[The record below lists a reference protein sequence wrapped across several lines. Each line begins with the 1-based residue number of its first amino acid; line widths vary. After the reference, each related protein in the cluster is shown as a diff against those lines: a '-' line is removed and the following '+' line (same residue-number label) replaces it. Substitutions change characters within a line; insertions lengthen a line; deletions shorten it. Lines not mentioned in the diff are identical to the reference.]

1 MKSQI
6 KRFSKSTLSVILSLC
21 MLVSCMT
28 VGIIATDAAYDDS
41 ESIGYDTVGIHT
53 NATISGGWETTNLDT
68 SDGNH
73 YTGTIYFKGK
83 SSGNYEM
90 GMQVAG
96 NWKVFGGYWINSGT
110 AYNTAW
116 GSGGSGNDQ
125 IPPSSTNTSK
135 YIKGEVEFYK
145 EYSGK
150 PWLKITQTVLN
161 DLATTA
167 TVGKTSLTSG
177 GTTTVGNTSS
187 GGSGS
192 YTHEYTVKQG
202 SASGTD
208 VTNAT
213 LGSSTGTTFTAPSV
227 SSNTKYYITHTLTDS
242 NTGATVTSSAKT
254 ITVSPATT
262 PSIDSFTIDGSTSK
276 TLNIGETATLA
287 STKSN
292 STNTVTYSTTSDAIS
307 ITGTTVKALKP
318 VSSVTITASLTGA
331 TSKTVTVTVRTPQ
344 FSLSYSPSSIP
355 ATGSATST
363 PTANIN
369 TSYANSSSTMSSLS
383 YSITSGTS
391 YASINSSTGVVT
403 SKTSDGTV
411 TVKVTGTISH
421 NGVSYTSAEGTATV
435 TVSSLPSVYFDVV
448 YNKSSGWSDSDNKGG
463 SMTYDSAAS
472 TTLGSMVFKLTT
484 SSNLVAN
491 GSYYLRIWDGSD
503 NYRPSSE
510 ISSQQLLS
518 GSGVSCDKVNETKKM
533 TAGAAGK
540 YNFYYDVTNHKVY
553 VEYPHTVTFNMNGH
567 GTAPTSQTINYGGKV
582 TKPNDPSAAG
592 YTFGGWYKEATCTNA
607 WNFSSDTV
615 TANTTLYAKWTN
627 LPAIAA
633 PTIKY
638 NNSTT
643 ATQTM
648 NASKGSKARITW
660 AAITN
665 AGSYEIF
672 KDNVSLGT
680 TTDLYYDIER
690 GNSYGGTYT
699 VKAIPS
705 NPNSYSTSVASNG
718 IKFTFNKVALTQPN
732 VSISATEIGVG
743 DSTTVTISNYS
754 TLSTYVTAGDA
765 VIRRCTRTY
774 NATTGS
780 GTNDGSPTS
789 SSDVLTPASSIQY
802 FYYMEVTQAGS
813 DYYSQ
818 SANSNLLNVYVSAPT
833 WYLVGDLVDSSD
845 NKWNTSLQDYPVDEY
860 VSKNVFKRR
869 VTYTSGNDSAKHYF
883 RLNNGTNQYTVA
895 DGTDTNMSTHTTLAT
910 AVTANTATTSGA
922 MYVTGQGTFTIY
934 VNQSNKKVWVEKT
947 EAQKYTT
954 IVYVNQDSG
963 ATNMYVWKD
972 ANNHVSEWPGED
984 LTTASDKVTTE
995 TVNDIPY
1002 YKYTFESYWD
1012 HFDIVV
1018 NKGNRQNQS
1027 ADLTNIAAS
1036 KTYYVIWDGGSN
1048 TTASISETAPYIQ
1061 LGYKKGDNGTVNH
1074 LDFNSSRTVSV
1085 TLDANST
1092 YNFWMK
1098 SANTHYN
1105 DENSGTMTRL
1115 NCTGWHFPDK
1125 NTDTKIQTDL
1135 AGTYTFT
1142 YTVTNGEFYVSVTY
1156 PPEPKYDVTIDKG
1169 DHGTLKVD
1177 GAAVSVSRI
1186 VVQLGE
1192 ITKAI
1197 VEAVAAEGYHFK
1209 AWTTTGGV
1217 AAESGYSLSSN
1228 PISIGASAA
1237 GTMTATYEEN
1247 SYTLTLASAGNG
1259 SITTPASKTMTV
1271 HPYTAT
1277 SLSGVT
1283 VTPANG
1289 YKFNGWTA
1297 GTGVTLSGQSS
1308 TTPSSGTVKA
1318 SQDSTLTATFTKVS
1332 YSLTG
1337 QTSLNGTVGN
1347 YGTVKFYSNPGC
1359 TNEITTS
1366 QIGNTVY
1373 AKFTSSTHT
1382 LVNFTLVGTGTS
1394 NPTTD
1399 GNVFSFKMGYSNVIL
1414 TANVSPQS
1422 SVTYYVDMH
1431 DNSMSGKTVQ
1441 VAIVSN
1447 GGGTTVLKDGEGED
1461 CSATLVQQGNST
1473 VYAAE
1478 INTPTTKTDTDTYG
1492 DLYVKVTYTGKN
1504 PSTINVPGTKVET
1517 LVNSHEMWLEAENE
1531 ASSPLT
1537 FTYGNRTTPTVQN
1550 GYRRIY
1556 LAKPYSWQDDDP
1568 DKWENIGIYHWG
1580 NYTDI
1585 GWNKGIKMHHLGY
1598 SGTGENDY
1606 HYYYADIPKA
1616 LDSTGT
1622 TVVTNGTG
1630 NKVSNIIF
1638 QGWGSN
1644 TSAGDYSKAQT
1655 GNIENI
1661 PDSANF
1667 YILSEEDGAYVGT
1680 KSEDDAVIPNYT
1692 RYVSSVTLNKTESKE
1707 AKIAPTY
1714 TGKITYTSKNTSI
1727 VTVDSDGTIHP
1738 QARGT
1743 TKITVN
1749 IYGTIDDIV
1758 KDHVDEDHKEYLTY
1772 DVNVTVRDPEQF
1784 NGFEIMSL
1792 ESKTYTVNIP
1802 VVNNNQPGYFD
1813 MNNVVMTVEGIKG
1826 VASSTTSAIIT
1837 TTATTVVSGVGTM
1850 PTAFTVKYAKA
1861 NTDFAGYDEINIIGK
1876 VTTKSI
1882 KLSNTQRYGHDH
1894 WTEDG
1899 ITKSFTT
1906 SRVINNGIETAT
1918 TNGISFDDT
1927 KETYSAVFVPYDYV
1941 DVTFTFTYYEYKP
1954 KVDEDGMINYPYDA
1968 NYAGTED
1975 RTSASFNTSTH
1986 TLRTVTVQNYEVRGT
2001 TANDVQ
2007 PSDLVVPALTAIGA
2021 LPGNNYYSYS
2031 IAAGNINIS
2040 NRNKSGYTA
2049 NAAVNMTHSVKEY
2062 RVYLNGELKQR
2073 NVQGDSRKTYYY
2085 QEYAELTV
2093 NTASD
2098 WYAVES
2104 RDSNDTTN
2112 APLLATGVNS
2122 YKFRVKGSGT
2132 DNNTYLRTTDAT
2144 NPHGKDFLRSEVDFS
2159 HYEVTH
2165 QGSTPTSMKEYL
2177 MQNFYIADFFSPAN
2191 VLDPQSY
2198 TGKGKFGVAYK
2209 VEEVAASTTA
2219 SSGDITV
2226 YFTDSLDWNNICIYY
2241 WGENINNINWPG
2253 LAMTQSGTDADNKKI
2268 YSAVIPGTA
2277 EGVIFTG
2284 NNNQTVDITNNIS
2297 NGSHWKSINET
2308 VRNGIPY
2315 DDAKFVGGGVV
2326 YFSVDEQGNPRS
2338 SNAKDLGYVNSD
2350 GTLNQDAVKEM
2361 LKSEILSSVNE
2372 GNYGKYTV
2380 EEDGQTVQKS
2390 VSYESLENAIGTE
2403 DALKVAYGTEI
2414 EAHQYVEN
2422 SIKTGVLYRYLPL
2435 ETFSNDS
2442 KKWSNGVPVKDENGN
2457 YYTTLNNNT
2466 FRYSNTLQSYQY
2478 VYASGNE
2485 NKETNAGKNMR
2496 LYSYY
2501 VYSYVAYNQETN
2513 VPETK
2518 YEIVISDNYS
2528 DASTY
2533 WAGNPNPNP
2542 AN

>member
-116 GSGGSGNDQ
+116 GSGGSSNDQ

-227 SSNTKYYITHTLTDS
+227 SSNTTYYITHTLTDN

-331 TSKTVTVTVRTPQ
+331 TSKTVNVTVRTPQ

-491 GSYYLRIWDGSD
+491 GSYYLRIWDGSA

-592 YTFGGWYKEATCTNA
+592 YTFGGWYKEAACTNA

-615 TANTTLYAKWTN
+615 TANTNLYAKWTN
-627 LPAIAA
+627 LPPLDA

-643 ATQTM
+643 ATRTM

-718 IKFTFNKVALTQPN
+718 IKFTFNKVALTKPT

-743 DSTTVTISNYS
+743 ESTTVTISNYS
-754 TLSTYVTAGDA
+754 TLSAYVTAGNA

-845 NKWNTSLQDYPVDEY
+845 NKWNTSLQVYPVDEY

-883 RLNNGTNQYTVA
+883 RLNNGTNQYTVTN
-895 DGTDTNMSTHTTLAT
+895 GTDTDMSTHTTSST
-910 AVTANTATTSGA
+910 AVTASTSTTNGA

-934 VNQSNKKVWVEKT
+934 VDQSTSNSPKVWVEKT

-972 ANNHVSEWPGED
+972 ANNKVSEWPGED

-1012 HFDIVV
+1012 NFDIVV
-1018 NKGNRQNQS
+1018 NKGNGQNQS

-1115 NCTGWHFPDK
+1115 NCTGWHFPNK

-1217 AAESGYSLSSN
+1217 AAESGFTTSSN

-1247 SYTLTLASAGNG
+1247 SYTLTLQSQNTSYGT
-1259 SITTPASKTMTV
+1259 ITAPASKTMTV
-1271 HPYTAT
+1271 HPFTAT

-1283 VTPANG
+1283 VAPANG

-1297 GTGVTLSGQSS
+1297 GTGVTLTGGS
-1308 TTPSSGTVKA
+1308 TSDPAAGTVKA
-1318 SQDSTLTATFTKVS
+1318 SRDSTLTATFTKVS

-1347 YGTVKFYSNPGC
+1347 YGTVKFYSNADC
-1359 TNEITTS
+1359 TTEITTS

-1382 LVNFTLVGTGTS
+1382 LVDFTLDGTGTS
-1394 NPTTD
+1394 NQTTD
-1399 GNVFSFKMGYSNVIL
+1399 GNIFSFKMGYSDVTV
-1414 TANVSPQS
+1414 TANVAPQT

-1431 DNSMSGKTVQ
+1431 DNSMTGKTVQ

-1447 GGGTTVLKDGEGED
+1447 GGGTTVLKDGNGAD

-1644 TSAGDYSKAQT
+1644 TAAGDYSKAQT

-1714 TGKITYTSKNTSI
+1714 TGKITYTSNNTSI

-1738 QARGT
+1738 HARGT
-1743 TKITVN
+1743 TTITVN

-1813 MNNVVMTVEGIKG
+1813 MNNTVITVEGIHG
-1826 VASSTTSAIIT
+1826 VESSTNSAIIT
-1837 TTATTVVSGVGTM
+1837 QTTQTISDVGTVC
-1850 PTAFTVKYAKA
+1850 TSFTVKYAMA
-1861 NTDFAGYDEINIIGK
+1861 NSLFTNYSGINVIGK
-1876 VTTKSI
+1876 IVSKSI
-1882 KLSNTQRYGHDH
+1882 KRTGAERYGHDC
-1894 WTEDG
+1894 WVVDGTRED
-1899 ITKSFTT
+1899 SFTT
-1906 SRVINNGIETAT
+1906 SRVIDNGVETAT
-1918 TNGISFDDT
+1918 TNGIAFDNS
-1927 KETYSAVFVPYDYV
+1927 KSTYSAVFVPYTYV
-1941 DVTFTFTYYEYKP
+1941 DVNFTFKYYEYKP
-1954 KVDEDGMINYPYDA
+1954 EVDADGMINYPYDTVWA
-1968 NYAGTED
+1968 DENNENNKFA
-1975 RTSASFNTSTH
+1975 ASHELKTY
-1986 TLRTVTVQNYEVRGT
+1986 TVSNYEVRNKTAANIT
-2001 TANDVQ
+2001 TA
-2007 PSDLVVPALTAIGA
+2007 DLATAAATAIGVM
-2021 LPGNNYYSYS
+2021 PSNNYYTYT
-2031 IAAGNINIS
+2031 ITAAKTTKEEITGDNFTVNS
-2040 NRNKSGYTA
+2040 T
-2049 NAAVNMTHSVKEY
+2049 VNMTQNVRHYS
-2062 RVYLNGELKQR
+2062 VYLNGSIFGTA
-2073 NVQGDSRKTYYY
+2073 NSYTYQQYV
-2085 QEYAELTV
+2085 EPTV
-2093 NTASD
+2093 NTASK

-2104 RDSNDTTN
+2104 AADTNTAN
-2112 APLLATGVNS
+2112 APLLATGTG
-2122 YKFRVKGSGT
+2122 YKFRVKG
-2132 DNNTYLRTTDAT
+2132 DTYLRTVSGTSGVD
-2144 NPHGKDFLRSEVDFS
+2144 PLRSEVDFS
-2159 HYEVTH
+2159 HYEVQH
-2165 QGSTPTSMKEYL
+2165 RDNPQHEMVDYL
-2177 MQNFYIADFFSPAN
+2177 LQNFYIADFFSPAN
-2191 VLDPQSY
+2191 VLDPNS
-2198 TGKGKFGVAYK
+2198 
-2209 VEEVAASTTA
+2209 
-2219 SSGDITV
+2219 
-2226 YFTDSLDWNNICIYY
+2226 NN
-2241 WGENINNINWPG
+2241 G
-2253 LAMTQSGTDADNKKI
+2253 Q
-2268 YSAVIPGTA
+2268 
-2277 EGVIFTG
+2277 G
-2284 NNNQTVDITNNIS
+2284 NL
-2297 NGSHWKSINET
+2297 
-2308 VRNGIPY
+2308 PY
-2315 DDAKFVGGGVV
+2315 DDAQFVGGGVV
-2326 YFSVDEQGNPRS
+2326 YYSMNGVTENSQGTPFA
-2338 SNAKDLGYVNSD
+2338 NAVSAGYVNGDTESSD
-2350 GTLNQDAVKEM
+2350 YGKINSDAIKEM
-2361 LKSEILSSVNE
+2361 LKTNIEAQYAKDSIA
-2372 GNYGKYTV
+2372 GTAG
-2380 EEDGQTVQKS
+2380 EET
-2390 VSYESLENAIGTE
+2390 AM
-2403 DALKVAYGTEI
+2403 KVAYGTEI
-2414 EAHQYVEN
+2414 AAKKNVEGGFN
-2422 SIKTGVLYRYLPL
+2422 TGIIYRYLPL
-2435 ETFSNDS
+2435 NQYKRDAQG
-2442 KKWSNGVPVKDENGN
+2442 KLLNPDEDGDYAYDVN
-2457 YYTTLNNNT
+2457 TNT

-2533 WAGNPNPNP
+2533 WNGNTGN
-2542 AN
+2542 

>member
-6 KRFSKSTLSVILSLC
+6 KRFSKSALSVILSLC

-28 VGIIATDAAYDDS
+28 VGIIATDAAQSDEERVGAADNSGVIGAKERYIYCGISNNYDNNKDGNNWGFNFWGGTSEGVKSGTWIENITHDNRTYHVFRVQVYDDNNKAQFKGNDNWWDPS
-41 ESIGYDTVGIHT
+41 NGFSVTLNGSSN
-53 NATISGGWETTNLDT
+53 NAVFFSHQNDGWSGQFQRDYQVTSTASLSASRSSMTTAQSSTLTPSLSSNETYNEIKSTSYSVTTNP
-68 SDGNH
+68 
-73 YTGTIYFKGK
+73 
-83 SSGNYEM
+83 
-90 GMQVAG
+90 
-96 NWKVFGGYWINSGT
+96 
-110 AYNTAW
+110 
-116 GSGGSGNDQ
+116 GSGGSV
-125 IPPSSTNTSK
+125 TSAGVFTATK
-135 YIKGEVEFYK
+135 AGTY
-145 EYSGK
+145 
-150 PWLKITQTVLN
+150 TV
-161 DLATTA
+161 TA
-167 TVGKTSLTSG
+167 TVTYNAKDFSDITKT
-177 GTTTVGNTSS
+177 
-187 GGSGS
+187 
-192 YTHEYTVKQG
+192 
-202 SASGTD
+202 
-208 VTNAT
+208 AT
-213 LGSSTGTTFTAPSV
+213 A
-227 SSNTKYYITHTLTDS
+227 TKSI
-242 NTGATVTSSAKT
+242 TVTA
-254 ITVSPATT
+254 ATT
-262 PSIDSFTIDGSTSK
+262 PSIDTFTIGSSN
-276 TLNIGETATLA
+276 LNIGETTTIS

-292 STNTVTYSTTSDAIS
+292 SSNNVTYAVTVGSDVIS
-307 ITGTTVKALKP
+307 LSGTTVKALKP
-318 VSSVTITASLTGA
+318 GSATITASLTGA
-331 TSKTVTVTVRTPQ
+331 TSKTVTVTIRTPQ

-411 TVKVTGTISH
+411 TIKVTGTISY
-421 NGVSYTSAEGTATV
+421 NGVSYTSAEGTTTV
-435 TVSSLPSVYFDVV
+435 TVSSLPSVYFDVI

-540 YNFYYDVTNHKVY
+540 YNFYYDVTNHRVY
-553 VEYPHTVTFNMNGH
+553 VEYPHTVTFDMNDH

-627 LPAIAA
+627 LPPLDA

-638 NNSTT
+638 NDSTS

-660 AAITN
+660 DEN
-665 AGSYEIF
+665 PDAGSYEIF

-680 TTDLYYDIER
+680 TTNLYYDIER
-690 GNSYGGTYT
+690 GNSYSGTYT

-705 NPNSYSTSVASNG
+705 NANAYSASQASNG
-718 IKFTFNKVALTQPN
+718 IKFTFNKVALTKPN

-754 TLSTYVTAGDA
+754 TLSAYVTAGDA
-765 VIRRCTRTY
+765 VLKRYTGEY
-774 NATTGS
+774 NSTTGT
-780 GTNDGSPTS
+780 GTSDGSPTS

-802 FYYMEVTQAGS
+802 FYFMDVTQDGS
-813 DYYSQ
+813 DYYSK
-818 SANSNLLNVYVSAPT
+818 SSNSTLLNVYVSAPT
-833 WYLVGDLVDSSD
+833 WYLIGDLVDSNNRTQWSNS
-845 NKWNTSLQDYPVDEY
+845 NKNFPVDTY
-860 VSKNVFKRR
+860 DSKNIFKRTI
-869 VTYTSGNDSAKHYF
+869 TYASSGTNDEHYF
-883 RLNNGTNQYTVA
+883 RIHNGSGSASYSNSSSQS
-895 DGTDTNMSTHTTLAT
+895 TDMSTHNSSST
-910 AVTANTATTSGA
+910 AVTANVNTQSYS
-922 MYVTGQGTFTIY
+922 MYVTGQGTYTIY
-934 VNQSNKKVWVEKT
+934 VDQSTSGSPKVWVEAT
-947 EAQKYTT
+947 APQTYTT
-954 IVYVNQDSG
+954 TVYVNQDSG
-963 ATNMYVWKD
+963 ATNLYVWKEGTGEIT
-972 ANNHVSEWPGED
+972 AWPGEVI
-984 LTTASDKVTTE
+984 TATTE

-1002 YKYTFESYWD
+1002 YKYTFTGYLD
-1012 HFDIVV
+1012 HFSMVV
-1018 NKGNRQNQS
+1018 NKGNDSNKS
-1027 ADLTNIAAS
+1027 ADISNKVGD
-1036 KTYYVIWDGGSN
+1036 KTYYVTWDGVHMS
-1048 TTASISETAPYIQ
+1048 TPECSETAPHIQ

-1074 LDFNSSRTVSV
+1074 LDFNNNRTVSV

-1105 DENSGTMTRL
+1105 DQGNGTMTRD
-1115 NCTGWHFPDK
+1115 NCTGWSFINN
-1125 NTDTKIQTDL
+1125 NTDTKITTDL

-1142 YTVTNGEFYVSVTY
+1142 YTVSGYNFVMNVTY
-1156 PPEPKYDVTIDKG
+1156 PPEPKHDVTINQG

-1177 GAAVSVSRI
+1177 GDAVSGSSI

-1197 VEAVAAEGYHFK
+1197 VEAVAAEGYRFK

-1217 AAESGYSLSSN
+1217 AAESGFTTSSN
-1228 PISIGASAA
+1228 PISIGASAD

-1259 SITTPASKTMTV
+1259 SITTPSTKKMTV
-1271 HPYTAT
+1271 YHFTET
-1277 SLSGVT
+1277 SMSGVT

-1289 YKFNGWTA
+1289 YKFNGWTS
-1297 GTGVTLSGQSS
+1297 GTGVTLTGGS
-1308 TTPSSGTVKA
+1308 TTNPSAGTVRA
-1318 SQDSTLTATFTKVS
+1318 TQDSTLTATFTKVS
-1332 YSLTG
+1332 YNLTG

-1347 YGTVKFYSNPGC
+1347 YGTVKFYSNADC
-1359 TNEITTS
+1359 TTEITTS

-1382 LVNFTLVGTGTS
+1382 LVDFTLDGTGTS
-1394 NPTTD
+1394 NQTTD
-1399 GNVFSFKMGYSNVIL
+1399 GNIFSFKMGYSDVTL
-1414 TANVSPQS
+1414 TANVAPQS

-1478 INTPTTKTDTDTYG
+1478 INTPTTKKDTNTYG
-1492 DLYVKVTYTGKN
+1492 DLYVRVTYTGKN

-1661 PDSANF
+1661 PDLANF

-1738 QARGT
+1738 HARGT

-1758 KDHVDEDHKEYLTY
+1758 KDHVDEAHKEYLTY

-1792 ESKTYTVNIP
+1792 NSKTYTVEISKVDSNGNP
-1802 VVNNNQPGYFD
+1802 VTTGGTQPGYFD
-1813 MNNVVMTVEGIKG
+1813 MDNTVITVEGIHG
-1826 VASSTTSAIIT
+1826 VESSTNSAIIT
-1837 TTATTVVSGVGTM
+1837 QTTQSITGVGTVC
-1850 PTAFTVKYAKA
+1850 TSFTVKYAEP
-1861 NTDFAGYDEINIIGK
+1861 NSLFSNYSGINVIGK
-1876 VTTKSI
+1876 IVSKSI
-1882 KLSNTQRYGHDH
+1882 KRSDAQRFGHDH
-1894 WTEDG
+1894 WEVDGTRED
-1899 ITKSFTT
+1899 SFTT
-1906 SRVINNGIETAT
+1906 SRVIDNGVETAT
-1918 TNGISFDDT
+1918 TNGIAFDNS
-1927 KETYSAVFVPYDYV
+1927 KSTYSAVFVPYTYV
-1941 DVTFTFTYYEYKP
+1941 DVNFTFKYYEYVP
-1954 KVDEDGMINYPYDA
+1954 EVDADGMINYPYDA
-1968 NYAGTED
+1968 VWAGNED
-1975 RTSASFNTSTH
+1975 SSNSKFDASHIEKTY
-1986 TLRTVTVQNYEVRGT
+1986 TVSNYEVRNYTADSIT
-2001 TANDVQ
+2001 TTVLANV
-2007 PSDLVVPALTAIGA
+2007 AATAIGVM
-2021 LPGNNYYSYS
+2021 PSNNYYTYS
-2031 IAAGNINIS
+2031 VSSENTT
-2040 NRNKSGYTA
+2040 KSETGTYTVA
-2049 NAAVNMTHSVKEY
+2049 STVNMTQNVRKY
-2062 RVYLNGELKQR
+2062 KVVLNVGNNTE
-2073 NVQGDSRKTYYY
+2073 NIGTNYSY
-2085 QEYAELTV
+2085 QQYAEV
-2093 NTASD
+2093 SNQASNAL
-2098 WYAVES
+2098 WYAVSETS
-2104 RDSNDTTN
+2104 TTIN
-2112 APLLATGVNS
+2112 EATDPLLATGSS
-2122 YKFRVKGSGT
+2122 YKFRVKG
-2132 DNNTYLRTTDAT
+2132 DTYLSIKTGTVPDG
-2144 NPHGKDFLRSEVDFS
+2144 NDFNRSEVDFS
-2159 HYEVTH
+2159 HYEVQH
-2165 QGSTPTSMKEYL
+2165 RDNPQHEMVDYL
-2177 MQNFYIADFFSPAN
+2177 LQNFYIADFFSPAK
-2191 VLDPQSY
+2191 VLDPNSN
-2198 TGKGKFGVAYK
+2198 
-2209 VEEVAASTTA
+2209 
-2219 SSGDITV
+2219 D
-2226 YFTDSLDWNNICIYY
+2226 
-2241 WGENINNINWPG
+2241 GE
-2253 LAMTQSGTDADNKKI
+2253 
-2268 YSAVIPGTA
+2268 
-2277 EGVIFTG
+2277 G
-2284 NNNQTVDITNNIS
+2284 NL
-2297 NGSHWKSINET
+2297 
-2308 VRNGIPY
+2308 PY
-2315 DDAKFVGGGVV
+2315 DDAQFVGGGVV
-2326 YFSVDEQGNPRS
+2326 YYSMNGVTENSQGTPFA
-2338 SNAKDLGYVNSD
+2338 NAVSAGYVNGDTESSD
-2350 GTLNQDAVKEM
+2350 YGKINEDAVKEM
-2361 LKSEILSSVNE
+2361 LKTNIEAQYAKDSIA
-2372 GNYGKYTV
+2372 GTAG
-2380 EEDGQTVQKS
+2380 EET
-2390 VSYESLENAIGTE
+2390 AM
-2403 DALKVAYGTEI
+2403 KVAYGTEI
-2414 EAHQYVEN
+2414 AAKKNVEGGFN
-2422 SIKTGVLYRYLPL
+2422 TGIIYRYLPL
-2435 ETFSNDS
+2435 NQYKRDTQ
-2442 KKWSNGVPVKDENGN
+2442 GVLLNPDEDGN
-2457 YYTTLNNNT
+2457 YAYDVNTNT

-2533 WAGNPNPNP
+2533 WEGNPNPDPSN
-2542 AN
+2542 

>member
-116 GSGGSGNDQ
+116 GSGGSSNDQ

-227 SSNTKYYITHTLTDS
+227 SSNTTYYITHTLTDN

-331 TSKTVTVTVRTPQ
+331 TSKTVNVTVRTPQ

-491 GSYYLRIWDGSD
+491 GSYYLRIWDGSA

-540 YNFYYDVTNHKVY
+540 YNFYYDVTNHRVY

-592 YTFGGWYKEATCTNA
+592 YTFGGWYKEAACTNA

-615 TANTTLYAKWTN
+615 TANTNLYAKWTN
-627 LPAIAA
+627 LPPLDA

-643 ATQTM
+643 ATRTM

-718 IKFTFNKVALTQPN
+718 IKFTFNKVALTKPT

-743 DSTTVTISNYS
+743 ESTTVTISNYS
-754 TLSTYVTAGDA
+754 TLSAYVTAGNA

-802 FYYMEVTQAGS
+802 FYYMEVTADGRDYYTQSDDS
-813 DYYSQ
+813 DY
-818 SANSNLLNVYVSAPT
+818 LDIYVSVPK
-833 WYLVGDLVDSSD
+833 WYLTGDLVRGHAG
-845 NKWNTSLQDYPVDEY
+845 TSEGWKVDDTAYAVNEY
-860 VSKNVFKRR
+860 VSKNVFSYSI
-869 VTYTSGNDSAKHYF
+869 TTTESGNHYF
-883 RLNNGTNQYTVA
+883 RLYKSVNGSQYGPSNSQDTDMTNY
-895 DGTDTNMSTHTTLAT
+895 DGSTNEKKLT
-910 AVTANTATTSGA
+910 ASGTSGNGA
-922 MYVTGQGTFTIY
+922 MFVSGKRSFKIYVDQSSDNPVIWVEATSPEIKTTTIY
-934 VNQSNKKVWVEKT
+934 VNK
-947 EAQKYTT
+947 
-954 IVYVNQDSG
+954 DSG
-963 ATNMYVWKD
+963 ATHIHLWSTDSSGNGTSG
-972 ANNHVSEWPGED
+972 AITTWPGNE
-984 LTTASDKVTTE
+984 LSTVE
-995 TVNDIPY
+995 TINDIKY
-1002 YKYTFESYWD
+1002 YKYTFESDQPY
-1012 HFDIVV
+1012 FGCLF
-1018 NKGNRQNQS
+1018 NKGSDTNKSN
-1027 ADLTNIAAS
+1027 DLKS
-1036 KTYYVIWDGGSN
+1036 KATGGTYYLLWNGTYVNDVIAED
-1048 TTASISETAPYIQ
+1048 TAPVVQ
-1061 LGYKKGDNGTVNH
+1061 LGYKVKDTSTDLH
-1074 LDFNSSRTVSV
+1074 ASFTSRSVS
-1085 TLDANST
+1085 LNLA
-1092 YNFWMK
+1092 
-1098 SANTHYN
+1098 ANTTYEFWLKPGIVHYN
-1105 DENSGTMTRL
+1105 DELSGTMTRA
-1115 NCTGWHFPDK
+1115 NSTNWTFPIK
-1125 NTDTKIQTDL
+1125 NSNTKITTDL
-1135 AGTYTFT
+1135 EGTYTFT
-1142 YTVTNGEFYVSVTY
+1142 YTVSGDNFVVSVDY
-1156 PPEPKYDVTIDKG
+1156 PTEPLYNVTINQG
-1169 DHGTLKVD
+1169 NHGTVTVN
-1177 GAAVSVSRI
+1177 GNPFVSGTNVL
-1186 VVQLGE
+1186 LGPL
-1192 ITKAI
+1192 TKAEVQAI
-1197 VEAVAAEGYHFK
+1197 PVSGYHFVR
-1209 AWTTTGGV
+1209 WEYLGGTTGV
-1217 AAESGYSLSSN
+1217 NSSTQTSN
-1228 PISIGASAA
+1228 PITIGAENEA
-1237 GTMTATYEEN
+1237 GSLTAIYEEN
-1247 SYTLTLASAGNG
+1247 SYTLTLESAGNG

-1283 VTPANG
+1283 VTPDDG
-1289 YKFNGWTA
+1289 YKFSGWTA
-1297 GTGVTLSGQSS
+1297 GTNVTLTDGS
-1308 TTPSSGTVKA
+1308 TSDPAVGTVKA

-1337 QTSLNGTVGN
+1337 KTSLSGTVGN

-1359 TNEITTS
+1359 TTEIETS

-1373 AKFTSSTHT
+1373 AKFSSDTYS
-1382 LVNFTLVGTGTS
+1382 LVDFTLDGTGTS
-1394 NPTTD
+1394 EPTTN
-1399 GNVFSFKMGYSNVIL
+1399 GNIFSFKMGYSDVTL
-1414 TANVSPQS
+1414 TANVAPQP

-1431 DNSMSGKTVQ
+1431 NNNMTDKTVQ
-1441 VAIVSN
+1441 VAIVTN
-1447 GGGTTVLKDGEGED
+1447 AGGTTVAKDGNGAD
-1461 CSATLVQQGNST
+1461 CSATLVKQGDST
-1473 VYAAE
+1473 VYAAK
-1478 INTPTTKTDTDTYG
+1478 ITTPITMSGSSTYNGFYLRITYG
-1492 DLYVKVTYTGKN
+1492 TISKPVFIGSSDATDLMSSNSPEVWIEAQNEVGNEFKVTFSTNTG
-1504 PSTINVPGTKVET
+1504 TAVE
-1517 LVNSHEMWLEAENE
+1517 S
-1531 ASSPLT
+1531 
-1537 FTYGNRTTPTVQN
+1537 GKK
-1550 GYRRIY
+1550 RIY
-1556 LAKPYSWQDDDP
+1556 VAKPFNWETNDKSWHH
-1568 DKWENIGIYHWG
+1568 IHLYHWG
-1580 NYTDI
+1580 GYEDI
-1585 GWNKGIKMHHLGY
+1585 GWDQAPLMTHIG
-1598 SGTGENDY
+1598 SDSEY
-1606 HYYYADIPKA
+1606 HYYYIDV
-1616 LDSTGT
+1616 DSN
-1622 TVVTNGTG
+1622 VN
-1630 NKVSNIIF
+1630 NIIF
-1638 QGWGSN
+1638 QGWKENS
-1644 TSAGDYSKAQT
+1644 TAPDVQT

-1661 PDSANF
+1661 GNSNYF
-1667 YILSEEDGAYVGT
+1667 ILSKDGSSYLGT
-1680 KSEDDAVIPNYT
+1680 KGDNATVPSYT
-1692 RYVSSVTLNKTESKE
+1692 RYVQSVDMNVGEN
-1707 AKIAPTY
+1707 ANIAPT
-1714 TGKITYTSKNTSI
+1714 TNAKVTYTCASSHISI
-1727 VTVDSDGTIHP
+1727 SEEGVVTANSSSFGESDVS
-1738 QARGT
+1738 
-1743 TKITVN
+1743 ITVKVFGSVGAKATSAN
-1749 IYGTIDDIV
+1749 PGDYM
-1758 KDHVDEDHKEYLTY
+1758 TY
-1772 DVNVTVRDPEQF
+1772 TCKVSVRNPGVL
-1784 NGFEIMSL
+1784 NNYKIMSFAHQ
-1792 ESKTYTVNIP
+1792 EYTVKIDNISGT
-1802 VVNNNQPGYFD
+1802 QPGYFD
-1813 MNNVVMTVEGIKG
+1813 LTKTSALVNGLYDG
-1826 VASSTTSAIIT
+1826 STYTTSYAKSAIIVSSK
-1837 TTATTVVSGVGTM
+1837 TVDDSVVGTV
-1850 PTAFTVKYAKA
+1850 TTEFTVKYAASNSSK
-1861 NTDFAGYDEINIIGK
+1861 GYSNITINNATI
-1876 VTTKSI
+1876 VTKSI
-1882 KLSNTQRYGHDH
+1882 KHQGQKRYGFKE
-1894 WTEDG
+1894 WNPAQ
-1899 ITKSFTT
+1899 S
-1906 SRVINNGIETAT
+1906 TAT
-1918 TNGISFDDT
+1918 KATVIENGVETVTHKGISFSSGT
-1927 KETYSAVFVPYDYV
+1927 STYNAVFEYYDYV
-1941 DVTFTFTYYEYKP
+1941 DVTFTFNYYEYKP
-1954 KVDEDGMINYPYDA
+1954 KVDADGMINYPYDA
-1968 NYAGTED
+1968 AWAFNED
-1975 RTSASFNTSTH
+1975 KSNADFENSH
-1986 TLRTVTVQNYEVRGT
+1986 TKKTVKIQNYEVRGK
-2001 TANDVQ
+2001 TASDVQ
-2007 PSDLVVPALTAIGA
+2007 KSDLVTPALAAIGV
-2021 LPGNNYYSYS
+2021 LPTNNYYKYS
-2031 IAAGNINIS
+2031 IAADDITIS
-2040 NRNKSGYTA
+2040 DRNPTSYSA
-2049 NAAVNMTHSVKEY
+2049 NATVDMSHSVKEY

-2073 NVQGDSRKTYYY
+2073 NVQGDTRKTYYY

-2112 APLLATGVNS
+2112 APLLATGVNN
-2122 YKFRVKGSGT
+2122 YKFRVKGSDT

-2177 MQNFYIADFFSPAN
+2177 MQNFYIADFFSPSE
-2191 VLDPQSY
+2191 VLDTSRP
-2198 TGKGKFGVAYK
+2198 K
-2209 VEEVAASTTA
+2209 
-2219 SSGDITV
+2219 
-2226 YFTDSLDWNNICIYY
+2226 
-2241 WGENINNINWPG
+2241 
-2253 LAMTQSGTDADNKKI
+2253 
-2268 YSAVIPGTA
+2268 
-2277 EGVIFTG
+2277 EGG
-2284 NNNQTVDITNNIS
+2284 
-2297 NGSHWKSINET
+2297 GYLPH
-2308 VRNGIPY
+2308 
-2315 DDAKFVGGGVV
+2315 DDAQFVGGGVV
-2326 YFSVDEQGNPRS
+2326 YYSMKGVTENSQGTPFANAVS
-2338 SNAKDLGYVNSD
+2338 SGYVGND
-2350 GTLNQDAVKEM
+2350 GKINANAVKEM
-2361 LKSEILSSVNE
+2361 LKSNIEAQYAKDNIA
-2372 GNYGKYTV
+2372 GTAG
-2380 EEDGQTVQKS
+2380 EET
-2390 VSYESLENAIGTE
+2390 AM
-2403 DALKVAYGTEI
+2403 KVAYGTEI
-2414 EAHQYVEN
+2414 EATKNVEGGFN
-2422 SIKTGVLYRYLPL
+2422 TGIIYRYLPL
-2435 ETFSNDS
+2435 NQYKRDAQG
-2442 KKWSNGVPVKDENGN
+2442 KLLNPDEDGDYAYDVN
-2457 YYTTLNNNT
+2457 TNT

-2518 YEIVISDNYS
+2518 YEIVLSDNYS

-2533 WAGNPNPNP
+2533 WNGK
-2542 AN
+2542 